1 MRESASNLDLSRMKK
16 IQLDHLRQHGLSVT
30 TGTLQGLPVLL
41 LALVST
47 TTAALSCSPAPAHA
61 AAGTEPVSPTGTRLF
76 SATHPAGDFKARQ
89 PRHLKRPPHRPF
101 RS

>member
-1 MRESASNLDLSRMKK
+1 MQP

-47 TTAALSCSPAPAHA
+47 TTAALSCAPAPAPAHAHAHA

-76 SATHPAGDFKARQ
+76 SATHPATHPAGDFKARQ
-89 PRHLKRPPHRPF
+89 PCHLKRPPHRPF